1 MNEPGQEYELYS
13 DEFFMKEALKE
24 ALKAFDSNETPV
36 GAVIVADN
44 QIIARAHNMSEA
56 LNDATAHA
64 ELLAITSASNALG
77 SKFLPNATLYVTVEP
92 CIMCAGACYWARLQR
107 IVYGAPDTKAGFT
120 RNKRR
125 IIHPATKTKSG
136 VLENEC
142 AGLIRE
148 FFSMKR

>member
-1 MNEPGQEYELYS
+1 MIELYS

-24 ALKAFDSNETPV
+24 ALKAFDSSETPV

>member
-1 MNEPGQEYELYS
+1 MAAPQYELYS

-24 ALKAFDSNETPV
+24 ARKAFDSNETPV

-77 SKFLPNATLYVTVEP
+77 SKFLSNSTLFVTVEP
-92 CIMCAGACYWARLQR
+92 CIMCAGACYWARLHR
-107 IVYGAPDTKAGFT
+107 IVWGAPDIKAGFT
-120 RNKRR
+120 RTRRR
-125 IIHPATKTKSG
+125 IIHPATKIKSG

-142 AGLIRE
+142 AELIRE
-148 FFSMKR
+148 FFSKIR

>member
-1 MNEPGQEYELYS
+1 MAVPQYELFS

-24 ALKAFDSNETPV
+24 ARKAFDSKEAPV

-44 QIIARAHNMSEA
+44 QVIARAHNTCEA

-64 ELLAITSASNALG
+64 ELLAITSASNALS
-77 SKFLPNATLYVTVEP
+77 SKFLPNATLFVTVEP

-107 IVYGAPDTKAGFT
+107 IVWGAPDIKAGLT
-120 RNKRR
+120 RIRRR
-125 IIHPATKTKSG
+125 IIHPATKIKSG

-142 AGLIRE
+142 AELIRK
-148 FFSMKR
+148 FFSTKR

>member
-1 MNEPGQEYELYS
+1 MIELFS

-24 ALKAFDSNETPV
+24 ARKAFDSNETPV

-44 QIIARAHNMSEA
+44 RIIARAHNMCEA

-77 SKFLPNATLYVTVEP
+77 SKFLPNATLFITIEP

-107 IVYGAPDTKAGFT
+107 IVWGAPDIKAGFT
-120 RNKRR
+120 RTRRR
-125 IIHPATKTKSG
+125 IIHPATKIKSG

-142 AGLIRE
+142 AELIRE
-148 FFSMKR
+148 FFSVKR

>member
-1 MNEPGQEYELYS
+1 MAGERYELFS

-24 ALKAFDSNETPV
+24 ARKAFDSNETPV

-44 QIIARAHNMSEA
+44 QIIARGHNMCEA

-77 SKFLPNATLYVTVEP
+77 SKFLPEATLFVTVEP
-92 CIMCAGACYWARLQR
+92 CIMCAGASYWARLQR
-107 IVYGAPDTKAGFT
+107 IVYGAPDPKAGFT
-120 RNKRR
+120 RTRRR
-125 IIHPATKTKSG
+125 IIHPATKVKSG

-142 AGLIRE
+142 AEIIRK
-148 FFSMKR
+148 FFSIKR